1 MKKTLFAALAL
12 AFVASCSNEEVV
24 EMAQKEAIGFDNAF
38 VNNSTR
44 SVNDPSI
51 TTNNIANFAV
61 FGFVGSDQATT
72 PAVLFDG
79 VEVSKS
85 ITNSELTKTN
95 WKYAATQYWI
105 TDATYNF
112 SAVAPFADK
121 KWTKTAASKDGV
133 TLSFENTGTQDLL
146 YAQSEANIKGLASNN
161 QPVAFTFNHI
171 LSKVKFSFK
180 NVYNASA
187 ATIKVKNIKIT
198 NAYKTGNV
206 ALTANSTTWSDRTTS
221 LELDFGMATDN
232 EATTDNKENT
242 EVAYAY
248 NATYESQ
255 KELLLIPNTSTD
267 AGAKDTYNVTFTVDL
282 LVSGS
287 LIKTYNHTATVEFKP
302 EPGKS
307 YDILAQINA
316 ENIDPEN
323 KQEPIEFTVTKVNDW
338 DYTNESQNATVN
350 TTPATGEDESMT
362 GGIGG
367 N

>member
-24 EMAQKEAIGFDNAF
+24 EMAQKEAISFENAF

-44 SVNDPSI
+44 SVSDPSI
-51 TTNNIANFAV
+51 TTKNLTSFAV
-61 FGFVGSDQATT
+61 FGFVGSEQATT
-72 PAVLFDG
+72 PAEFFNG

-85 ITNSELTKTN
+85 ITNSEMTKTD
-95 WKYAATQYWI
+95 WKYSATQYWI
-105 TDATYNF
+105 AGAKYNF

-121 KWTKTAASKDGV
+121 KWTKKTSSTTGL

-146 YAQSEANIKGLASNN
+146 YAQSVANIEGLPSNN

-180 NVYNASA
+180 NVYNATE

-198 NAYKTGNV
+198 NAYKSGDV
-206 ALTANSTTWSDRTTS
+206 ALTANSTTWSNRATD
-221 LELDFGMATDN
+221 LVLDFGMATDD
-232 EATTDNKENT
+232 ESTTDNKENT
-242 EVAYAY
+242 EVDYAY
-248 NATYESQ
+248 NNTYESQ
-255 KELLLIPNTSTD
+255 NELLLIPNTD
-267 AGAKDTYNVTFTVDL
+267 EGAKDTYNVTFTVDL
-282 LVSGS
+282 LYSGTV
-287 LIKTYNHTATVEFKP
+287 IKTYNHTATVEFKP

-307 YDILAQINA
+307 YDILAKISA

-338 DYTNESQNATVN
+338 DYNHTGYNPGVDATVN
-350 TTPATGEDESMT
+350 TTPATG
-362 GGIGG
+362 

>member
-12 AFVASCSNEEVV
+12 AFVASCTNEEVV

-51 TTNNIANFAV
+51 TTDNIANFAV
-61 FGFVGSDQATT
+61 FGFVGSEQATT
-72 PAVLFDG
+72 PAEFFNG

-85 ITNSELTKTN
+85 ITNSEMTKTN
-95 WKYAATQYWI
+95 WKYSATQYWI
-105 TDATYNF
+105 AGATYNF

-121 KWTKTAASKDGV
+121 KWNKTAASEDGV

-146 YAQSEANIKGLASNN
+146 YAQSDADIQGLASNN

-180 NVYNASA
+180 NVYNATE

-198 NAYKTGNV
+198 NAYKSGDV
-206 ALTANSTTWSDRTTS
+206 ALTANSTTWSNRATD
-221 LELDFGMATDN
+221 LVLDFGMATDN
-232 EATTDNKENT
+232 EATTDAKENT
-242 EVAYAY
+242 EVDYAY

-255 KELLLIPNTSTD
+255 NELLLIPNTTE
-267 AGAKDTYNVTFTVDL
+267 GAKDKYNVTFTVDL
-282 LVSGS
+282 LYSGTV
-287 LIKTYNHTATVEFKP
+287 IKTYNHTATVEFKP

-316 ENIDPEN
+316 DNIDPEN

-338 DYTNESQNATVN
+338 DYTNQQQDATVN
-350 TTPATGEDESMT
+350 TTPATGEDESFT
-362 GGIGG
+362 GGVG

>member
-51 TTNNIANFAV
+51 TTDGANSTTPLANFAV

-85 ITNSELTKTN
+85 ITNAEQTNTN
-95 WKYAATQYWI
+95 WDYSATQYWI
-105 TDATYNF
+105 AGAKYNF
-112 SAVAPFADK
+112 SAVAPFTDN

-146 YAQSEANIKGLASNN
+146 YAQSEANIEGLVSNN
-161 QPVAFTFNHI
+161 RPVEFTFNHI
-171 LSKVKFSFK
+171 LSKVKFTFK
-180 NVYNASA
+180 NEYNATAS
-187 ATIKVKNIKIT
+187 TIRVKNIVIT
-198 NAYKTGNV
+198 NPYKTGNV
-206 ALTANSTTWSDRTTS
+206 ALTALTTS
-221 LELDFGMATDN
+221 WTNRATATDFTLN
-232 EATTDNKENT
+232 FGNAAVAAENAEEAF
-242 EVAYAY
+242 AY
-248 NATYESQ
+248 NNEIESYN
-255 KELLLIPNTSTD
+255 ELLLIPNTVE
-267 AGAKDTYNVTFTVDL
+267 GAKDTYNVTFTVDL
-282 LVSGS
+282 LVSGTV
-287 LIKTYNHTATVEFKP
+287 IKTYNHTATVEFKP

-307 YDILAQINA
+307 YDIKAVINA
-316 ENIDPEN
+316 ENIDPSTE
-323 KQEPIEFTVTKVNDW
+323 QEPIEFTVTTINDW
-338 DYTNESQNATVN
+338 DYTNESQDATVN
-350 TTPATGEDESMT
+350 TTPATGENENT